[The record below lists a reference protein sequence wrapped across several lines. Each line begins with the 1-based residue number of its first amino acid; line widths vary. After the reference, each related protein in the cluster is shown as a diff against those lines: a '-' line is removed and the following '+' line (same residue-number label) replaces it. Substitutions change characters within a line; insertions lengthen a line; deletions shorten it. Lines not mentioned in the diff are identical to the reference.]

1 MVERDEEQIGRLFGL
16 FLLSRTRKQ
25 SSRIGCL
32 NEESLAAYLHGDLN
46 AARRREIEEH
56 LAACAFCVD
65 ELVAAHQ
72 AGQQSEFDTV
82 PQSVLQRVIGL
93 IPSTRKQIDVL
104 NLVVR
109 LLRDTVELV
118 TTSGEHVLVAIP
130 AGVRGKSPGP
140 RTLQVAKDLDKVRV
154 TVEVERTEADLCQV
168 TVNVTPTAGAITD
181 GLRLSLL
188 SGDREQASYLARQ
201 GTVIFDRIPPGE
213 YQLAVFESGNS
224 LGAIG
229 LTIEEYRDE

>member
-1 MVERDEEQIGRLFGL
+1 MVEQDEEQIGRLVGR
-16 FLLSRTRKQ
+16 LLSRTQKH
-25 SSRIGCL
+25 SGRIGCL
-32 NEESLAAYLHGDLN
+32 DEESLAAYLQGDLID
-46 AARRREIEEH
+46 ARRREIEEH

-72 AGQQSEFDTV
+72 AAQQSEVDTV
-82 PQSVLQRVIGL
+82 PQPVLQRVIGL

-109 LLRDTVELV
+109 LVRDMLELV
-118 TTSGEHVLVAIP
+118 TTSGELVP
-130 AGVRGKSPGP
+130 ATTPARIRGKSPGP
-140 RTLQVAKDLDKVRV
+140 GTLQVAKDLDKIRV
-154 TVEVERTEADLCQV
+154 TVEVERTESELCQV
-168 TVNVTPTAGAITD
+168 TVDVTPTAEALAD

-213 YQLAVFESGNS
+213 YQLAVSESGNS
-224 LGAIG
+224 LGVIR
-229 LTIEEYRDE
+229 LTIKEENRER

>member
-1 MVERDEEQIGRLFGL
+1 MRGGAR
-16 FLLSRTRKQ
+16 SRSIWPRVPFALT
-25 SSRIGCL
+25 SWWPRIK
-32 NEESLAAYLHGDLN
+32 
-46 AARRREIEEH
+46 R
-56 LAACAFCVD
+56 
-65 ELVAAHQ
+65 
-72 AGQQSEFDTV
+72 GQQSELDTV

-109 LLRDTVELV
+109 LLRDAVELV
-118 TTSGEHVLVAIP
+118 TTSGEHVLIATP
-130 AGVRGKSPGP
+130 AGVRGKSPASG
-140 RTLQVAKDLDKVRV
+140 TLKVAKDLDKVRV

-168 TVNVTPTAGAITD
+168 TVNVTPTAGAVAD